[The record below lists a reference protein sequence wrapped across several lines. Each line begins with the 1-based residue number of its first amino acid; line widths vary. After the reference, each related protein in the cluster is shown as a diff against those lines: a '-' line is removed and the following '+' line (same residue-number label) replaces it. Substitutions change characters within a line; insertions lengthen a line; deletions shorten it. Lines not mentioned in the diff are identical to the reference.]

1 MPPAPPARSGADQVK
16 RMPNRA
22 GSSLMTFGAV
32 RATCSA
38 LSEEASTTSERAM
51 QRPSA
56 PVQEARPSASG
67 SRSITLRRSAAAE
80 LASPSA
86 PCLAW
91 NSARV
96 TKAQALLR
104 SLPPDT
110 PVNVGRHVVMASLR
124 AFDVSLEEIVEAAN
138 SEISALV
145 SFIQAGEDHTAAR
158 MARGEARI
166 QELLAEIEAV
176 KANLAASAE
185 RQQKLTG
192 AAREEM
198 ERVMPVLEFF
208 EADVADDVAVS

>member
-1 MPPAPPARSGADQVK
+1 MGFFREFFGSGTGDSLAPPP
-16 RMPNRA
+16 PNGPLIA
-22 GSSLMTFGAV
+22 GG
-32 RATCSA
+32 
-38 LSEEASTTSERAM
+38 
-51 QRPSA
+51 PSA
-56 PVQEARPSASG
+56 AQLLPVEPDATFDAVAVLEA
-67 SRSITLRRSAAAE
+67 
-80 LASPSA
+80 
-86 PCLAW
+86 
-91 NSARV
+91 ARV
-96 TKAQALLR
+96 GPDKRQRVAKAQALLR

-110 PVNVGRHVVMASLR
+110 PLNVGRHVVMASLR

-138 SEISALV
+138 AEISALV

-208 EADVADDVAVS
+208 EADVPDDVAVS